1 MDALRTGNGK
11 PEARRAMRRGWR
23 GKSQFDSP
31 PSLVAS
37 TDPRV
42 AVLLARCAP

>member
-11 PEARRAMRRGWR
+11 PETRRAMRRGGGAR
-23 GKSQFDSP
+23 VNLTLP